1 MLTKQEIYDAL
12 KDDGA
17 RLQRAVNFMNRDELV
32 VLYKE
37 RFGIDPDVDPDI
49 ENLAEQTSS
58 EHMEEQPNSDKL
70 SKGDEDISCENEKT
84 EKTIPLLKFD
94 ESGWCSA
101 LDRAYSRG
109 LYRPKNADEYIALK
123 KYAAEEIKA

>member
-1 MLTKQEIYDAL
+1 MLTKQELYDTL

-17 RLQRAVNFMNRDELV
+17 RLQRAVNFMNREELV
-32 VLYKE
+32 EMYKE
-37 RFGIDPDVDPDI
+37 RFGIDPD
-49 ENLAEQTSS
+49 A
-58 EHMEEQPNSDKL
+58 NSDETQN
-70 SKGDEDISCENEKT
+70 DEQNTDQQNDEQEETPIDVA
-84 EKTIPLLKFD
+84 IPLLRFD

-123 KYAAEEIKA
+123 RYAAEEIYA